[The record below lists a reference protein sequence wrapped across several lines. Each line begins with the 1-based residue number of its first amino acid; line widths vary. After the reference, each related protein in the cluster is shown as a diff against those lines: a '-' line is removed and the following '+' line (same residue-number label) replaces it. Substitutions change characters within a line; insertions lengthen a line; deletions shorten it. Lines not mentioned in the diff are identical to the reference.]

1 MRIISIILT
10 GLLGLMLTFSVQA
23 NPKRI
28 GYIVNYGTHEWY
40 QNVIFGLQSR
50 ANELGIELEVMDAN
64 LDINKQTQQ
73 AEDFMTKGVDVLIM
87 TPVNEQGVVP
97 ILRKAKAEGMP
108 VVLEGSFAKGMTT
121 LFAICDYDTG
131 YKAGDEVGKILV
143 SRGVSDARVMDVGL
157 PLLSS
162 TLLRSLGF
170 MEALAKHLRTVK
182 VHELDGSGMI
192 DSSVEVAS
200 AALAKDSNINV
211 IYGINDGSALGGLQA
226 WRAAGL
232 PEDDLVVA
240 GTGSEGLA
248 FLNEMTKENTPYL
261 VEAAMF
267 PEGLGYTGMNLAVD
281 LFNGKDVPYHK
292 VTPSLAL
299 TKDNYAKY
307 YDFDKEA
314 QKRTIRF
321 ADVASIPL
329 EEKCTKYTEDLP
341 N

>member
-1 MRIISIILT
+1 MKIVSWFLAAVITLSLT
-10 GLLGLMLTFSVQA
+10 LSVSA

-50 ANELGIELEVMDAN
+50 ADELGIELEVMDAN

-73 AEDFMTKGVDVLIM
+73 AEDFVTKGVDVLIM
-87 TPVNEQGVVP
+87 TPVNEEGVVP

-108 VVLEGSFAKGMTT
+108 TVLEGNPAKGMTT
-121 LFAICDYDTG
+121 LFAICDYDAG
-131 YKAGDEVGKILV
+131 YKAGDAVGRILV
-143 SRGVSDARVMDVGL
+143 SRGESEARVMDVGL
-157 PLLSS
+157 PLLSA

-170 MEALAKHLRTVK
+170 MEALANHVDAIK

-200 AALAKDSNINV
+200 AALAADSNINV

-232 PEDDLVVA
+232 PEDDLIVA
-240 GTGSEGLA
+240 GTGAEGLA
-248 FLNEMTKENTPYL
+248 FLNEMTKEGTPYL

-267 PEGLGYTGMNLAVD
+267 PEGVGYTGMNLAVD
-281 LFNGKDVPYHK
+281 LFNGVDVPEHK
-292 VTPSLAL
+292 VTPTLAL
-299 TKDNYAKY
+299 TVHNYAKY
-307 YDFDKEA
+307 YDFDKA
-314 QKRTIRF
+314 GQKRAINF
-321 ADVASIPL
+321 ENVANIPT
-329 EEKCTKYTEDLP
+329 ETKCTKYASDL
-341 N
+341 

>member
-1 MRIISIILT
+1 MRFISLILSF
-10 GLLGLMLTFSVQA
+10 LLTVVFTLSVQA

-50 ANELGIELEVMDAN
+50 ADELGIQLDVMDAN

-87 TPVNEQGVVP
+87 TPVNEEGVVP

-108 VVLEGSFAKGMTT
+108 VVLEGSPAKGMTT
-121 LFAICDYDTG
+121 LFAICDYDAG
-131 YKAGDEVGKILV
+131 YKAGDEVGRILV
-143 SRGVSDARVMDVGL
+143 SRGVKEARVMDVGL
-157 PLLSS
+157 PMLSA
-162 TLLRSLGF
+162 TVLRSLGF
-170 MEALAKHLRTVK
+170 MEAIAKHLPSVK
-182 VHELDGSGMI
+182 VHDLDGSGMI

-232 PEDDLVVA
+232 SEDNLVVA
-240 GTGSEGLA
+240 GTGAEGLA
-248 FLNEMTKENTPYL
+248 FLNEMTKEGTPYL

-267 PEGLGYTGMNLAVD
+267 PEGVGYTGMNLAVD
-281 LFNGKDVPYHK
+281 LFNGVDVPKHK
-292 VTPSLAL
+292 VTPTLAL
-299 TKDNYAKY
+299 TVNNYATY
-307 YDFDKEA
+307 YDFDKAA
-314 QKRTIRF
+314 QKRQIRF
-321 ADVASIPL
+321 ADVDGIPV
-329 EEKCTKYTEDLP
+329 EDKCTKYSEDL
-341 N
+341 

>member
-87 TPVNEQGVVP
+87 TPVNEEGVVP

-108 VVLEGSFAKGMTT
+108 TVLEGSPAKGMTT
-121 LFAICDYDTG
+121 LFAICDYDAG
-131 YKAGDEVGKILV
+131 YKAGDAVGKILV
-143 SRGVSDARVMDVGL
+143 ERGVSDARVMDVGL

-170 MEALAKHLRTVK
+170 IEALATHLPTVK

-200 AALAKDSNINV
+200 AALAKDPNINV

-248 FLNEMTKENTPYL
+248 FLNEMTKPGTPYL

-267 PEGLGYTGMNLAVD
+267 PEGVGYTGMNLAVD
-281 LFNGKDVPYHK
+281 LFNGVDVPKHK
-292 VTPSLAL
+292 VTPTLAL
-299 TKDNYAKY
+299 TIDNYAQY

-314 QKRTIRF
+314 QKRQIRF
-321 ADVASIPL
+321 PDVASIPL
-329 EEKCTKYTEDLP
+329 EEKCTKYTDDL
-341 N
+341 

>member
-50 ANELGIELEVMDAN
+50 ADELGISLEVMDAN

-87 TPVNEQGVVP
+87 TPVNEEGVVP

-108 VVLEGSFAKGMTT
+108 TVLEGSPAKGMTT
-121 LFAICDYDTG
+121 LFAICDYDAG
-131 YKAGDEVGKILV
+131 YKAGDAVGKILV
-143 SRGVSDARVMDVGL
+143 ERGVSDARVMDVGL

-170 MEALAKHLRTVK
+170 IEALATHLPTVK

-200 AALAKDSNINV
+200 AALAKDPNINV

-248 FLNEMTKENTPYL
+248 FLNEMTKPGTPYL

-267 PEGLGYTGMNLAVD
+267 PEGVGYTGMNLAVD
-281 LFNGKDVPYHK
+281 LFNGVDVPKHK
-292 VTPSLAL
+292 VTPTLAL
-299 TKDNYAKY
+299 TIDNYAQY

-314 QKRTIRF
+314 QKRQIRF
-321 ADVASIPL
+321 PDVASIPL
-329 EEKCTKYTEDLP
+329 EEKCTKYTDDL
-341 N
+341 

>member
-1 MRIISIILT
+1 MKIVSWFLATIITLSLA
-10 GLLGLMLTFSVQA
+10 MSVSA

-50 ANELGIELEVMDAN
+50 ADELGIELEVMDAN

-73 AEDFMTKGVDVLIM
+73 AEDFMTKGVDVLMM
-87 TPVNEQGVVP
+87 TPVNEEGVVP
-97 ILRKAKAEGMP
+97 ILRKAKADGTP
-108 VVLEGSFAKGMTT
+108 VVLEGNPAKGMTT
-121 LFAICDYDTG
+121 LFAICDYDAG
-131 YKAGDEVGKILV
+131 FKAGDAVGRILV
-143 SRGVSDARVMDVGL
+143 SRGESEARVMDVGL
-157 PLLSS
+157 PLLSA
-162 TLLRSLGF
+162 TVLRSLGF
-170 MEALAKHLRTVK
+170 MEALAQHVNAVK

-200 AALAKDSNINV
+200 AALAADSNINV

-248 FLNEMTKENTPYL
+248 FLNEMTKEGTPYL

-267 PEGLGYTGMNLAVD
+267 PEGVGYTGMNLAVD
-281 LFNGKDVPYHK
+281 LFNGVDVPEHK
-292 VTPSLAL
+292 VTPTLAL
-299 TKDNYAKY
+299 TVHNFAKY
-307 YDFDKEA
+307 YDFDKA
-314 QKRTIRF
+314 GQKRAINF
-321 ADVASIPL
+321 ENVANIPT
-329 EEKCTKYTEDLP
+329 ETKCTKYASDL
-341 N
+341 

>member
-1 MRIISIILT
+1 MKLFSNLLAMIL
-10 GLLGLMLTFSVQA
+10 SVLFTSSVYA
-23 NPKRI
+23 DPKRI

-50 ANELGIELEVMDAN
+50 ADELGITLEVMDAN

-87 TPVNEQGVVP
+87 TPVNEEGVVP

-108 VVLEGSFAKGMTT
+108 VVLEGNPAKGMTT
-121 LFAICDYDTG
+121 LFAICDYDAG
-131 YKAGDEVGKILV
+131 YKAGDEVGRILV
-143 SRGVSDARVMDVGL
+143 SRGVKEARVMDVGL
-157 PLLSS
+157 PLLSA
-162 TLLRSLGF
+162 TVLRSLGF
-170 MEALAKHLRTVK
+170 MEAIATHVSATK

-232 PEDDLVVA
+232 AEGDLIVA

-248 FLNEMTKENTPYL
+248 FLNEMTKPGTPYL

-267 PEGLGYTGMNLAVD
+267 PEGVGYTGMNLAVD
-281 LFNGKDVPYHK
+281 LFNGVDVPEHK
-292 VTPSLAL
+292 VTPTLAL
-299 TKDNYAKY
+299 TVNNYASY
-307 YDFDKEA
+307 YDFDKDA
-314 QKRTIRF
+314 QKRTINF
-321 ADVASIPL
+321 GGVSSIPT
-329 EEKCTKYTEDLP
+329 EDKCTKYSEDL
-341 N
+341 

>member
-1 MRIISIILT
+1 MKILTYFLT
-10 GLLGLMLTFSVQA
+10 GLIAFMFTLSVQA

-50 ANELGIELEVMDAN
+50 ADELGIQLEVMDAN

-87 TPVNEQGVVP
+87 TPVNEEGVVP

-108 VVLEGSFAKGMTT
+108 TVLEGSPAKGMTT
-121 LFAICDYDTG
+121 LFAICDYDAG
-131 YKAGDEVGKILV
+131 YKAGDAVGKILV
-143 SRGVSDARVMDVGL
+143 ERGVSDARVLDVGL
-157 PLLSS
+157 PMLSA
-162 TLLRSLGF
+162 TVLRSLGF
-170 MEALAKHLRTVK
+170 MEALATHLPTVK

-240 GTGSEGLA
+240 GTGAEGLA
-248 FLNEMTKENTPYL
+248 FLNEMTKPGTPYL

-267 PEGLGYTGMNLAVD
+267 PEGVGYTGMNLAVD
-281 LFNGKDVPYHK
+281 LFNGVEVPEHK
-292 VTPSLAL
+292 VTPTLAL
-299 TKDNYAKY
+299 TIDNYAKY
-307 YDFDKEA
+307 YDFDKEG
-314 QKRTIRF
+314 QKRSIRF
-321 ADVASIPL
+321 ADVASIPV
-329 EEKCTKYTEDLP
+329 EAKCTKYSSDL
-341 N
+341 